1 MSRQKKEQVPDRP
14 ALTAGRVALWM
25 APLALSLVVLAATF
39 ALNWE
44 PWFGYASVIAGALGS
59 LMIAGEQL
67 GFKGG

>member
-1 MSRQKKEQVPDRP
+1 
-14 ALTAGRVALWM
+14 
-25 APLALSLVVLAATF
+25 VVLAAAF